1 MVAFTQWCHVSVFH
15 RKHTN
20 NLTFISFISST
31 STSKTQFNKKR
42 HLMRCL
48 YMCDSQDGARQTDC
62 LTYAL
67 KNLVFVE
74 LLLVTVLKKCVRGDT
89 GYDWLKTTLSCEG
102 NTDICFFFQ
111 LF

>member
-1 MVAFTQWCHVSVFH
+1 MVSFTQWCHISVFH

-31 STSKTQFNKKR
+31 STSKTQFNKKGQ
-42 HLMRCL
+42 LMRCL

-74 LLLVTVLKKCVRGDT
+74 LLLVTVLKKRVRGDT
-89 GYDWLKTTLSCEG
+89 GYD
-102 NTDICFFFQ
+102 
-111 LF
+111 